1 MSIIIFFSLI
11 VIFLLIIG
19 YVWELIEERN
29 TNAQQADNVERTWLT
44 RPYSEN
50 EALHLHYHLR
60 IYHSIHPLQRR
71 HQHDAGFKFEIMNHM
86 SESGV
91 EIHIPGGDW
100 AAMIALWLTIADFD
114 DMARQTRFTS
124 SLTTNRFNPNV

>member
-11 VIFLLIIG
+11 AIFLLTIG
-19 YVWELIEERN
+19 WVLEVIDHPAATE
-29 TNAQQADNVERTWLT
+29 TVTERTWLT
-44 RPYSEN
+44 RAYSEK

-71 HQHDAGFKFEIMNHM
+71 HQHDSGFKLEIMKHM
-86 SESGV
+86 AESGV

-100 AAMIALWLTIADFD
+100 ASMIALWLTIADLD
-114 DMARQTRFTS
+114 DMARQTHFTR
-124 SLTTNRFNPNV
+124 SLTTNRFNPNA

>member
-11 VIFLLIIG
+11 AIFLLSIG
-19 YVWELIEERN
+19 WAWEVIEERS
-29 TNAQQADNVERTWLT
+29 ANVKKPAKIERTWLT
-44 RPYSEN
+44 RPYTEN

-71 HQHDAGFKFEIMNHM
+71 HQHDAGFKFEIRNHM